1 MAMNWDTFKKRV
13 FTAVIF
19 VCVMLLGLLT
29 NEWMFFIIFS
39 IVHFGCWI
47 EFHQLMKK
55 IYPNYQ
61 IKTSFEHWTIMLL
74 GWCLML
80 YSTSGNL
87 KLGQLELRDL
97 AKFIGLILVIA
108 FLIVEIVTK
117 RKIKVSNIAI
127 SGLGFMYISI
137 SWAMLIHIR
146 SGSMFMPNEGT
157 TFFDFFK
164 EVALRKGFFIPLVLV
179 SSIWINDTMA
189 YIIGS
194 SIGKTPLSLVSPHK
208 TWEGTIG
215 GFLCSVGSISLFSA
229 LVLKDDWRIYFIIS
243 TIAVIAGTFGDLLES
258 RIKRE
263 ANVKDSGLAF
273 PGHGGFL
280 DRFDSLLL
288 AVPSVWLFLFLYSF
302 ISQIF

>member
-29 NEWMFFIIFS
+29 NEWMFFIVFS

-61 IKTSFEHWTIMLL
+61 EVTLFQHCAIMFI
-74 GWCLML
+74 GWIFMCFA
-80 YSTSGNL
+80 TSGHL
-87 KLGQLELRDL
+87 KIGNVVLSEMAIYV
-97 AKFIGLILVIA
+97 AKTYIVTLLIIGL
-108 FLIVEIVTK
+108 FSK
-117 RKIKVSNIAI
+117 KKITFHNLAI

-164 EVALRKGFFIPLVLV
+164 EVALRKGYFIPLVLV